1 MSQSRKMKFGRYDY
15 AAFSCFTGYACC
27 SVVVPVVLIEL
38 ARSLNFPLT
47 DGGMGA
53 GGALQLG
60 RSIPMVFAM
69 LFCGFAAGRW
79 GKVPTLGVSLLIMAA
94 GIMLASAAPA
104 YGLLFLAVAIAGLG
118 EGVIEGL
125 ATPVVQDLH
134 EHEEPGRYINF
145 AHSFWSIGVVVT
157 VLAAGALL
165 SWGVSWRFI
174 LLLAGVLAL
183 VPALLFLLP
192 SRGARHP
199 DKPEKLHWTTVWGHA
214 TTLMKQSRFWLFFA
228 AMILAGG
235 GEFCLTF
242 WVSSFIR
249 IDYAGSPWLG
259 GLGTAVFAGGMIVGR
274 MVSGFLVGQRR
285 LRDLILWMAAA
296 GTLLSLF
303 PPLLHSIWILCAALL
318 HRHRHRAVLAEHPEL
333 LCGPDSGR
341 FDDDLHPALLCRST
355 RLRPLR
361 LADGGGGGSLRI
373 ACQFLPGARLF
384 RPARSADRRRMAAAA
399 PESPVTA
406 EKRMCA

>member
-145 AHSFWSIGVVVT
+145 AHSFWSRWAWSGFR
-157 VLAAGALL
+157 LWGGSSCCWREFSPWYPPCSFCCPAA
-165 SWGVSWRFI
+165 
-174 LLLAGVLAL
+174 
-183 VPALLFLLP
+183 
-192 SRGARHP
+192 
-199 DKPEKLHWTTVWGHA
+199 EHA
-214 TTLMKQSRFWLFFA
+214 TPTSRKN
-228 AMILAGG
+228 
-235 GEFCLTF
+235 
-242 WVSSFIR
+242 FI
-249 IDYAGSPWLG
+249 
-259 GLGTAVFAGGMIVGR
+259 GLR
-274 MVSGFLVGQRR
+274 SG
-285 LRDLILWMAAA
+285 A
-296 GTLLSLF
+296 
-303 PPLLHSIWILCAALL
+303 
-318 HRHRHRAVLAEHPEL
+318 
-333 LCGPDSGR
+333 
-341 FDDDLHPALLCRST
+341 T
-355 RLRPLR
+355 RPR
-361 LADGGGGGSLRI
+361 
-373 ACQFLPGARLF
+373 
-384 RPARSADRRRMAAAA
+384 
-399 PESPVTA
+399 
-406 EKRMCA
+406 

>member
-1 MSQSRKMKFGRYDY
+1 MSQNRKMKFGRYDY

-79 GKVPTLGVSLLIMAA
+79 GKVPTLGVSILIMAT
-94 GIMLASAAPA
+94 GIMLASAAPV

-157 VLAAGALL
+157 VLAAGLLL
-165 SWGVSWRFI
+165 SWGVSWRLI

-214 TTLMKQSRFWLFFA
+214 TTLMKQPRFWLFFA
-228 AMILAGG
+228 AMVLAGG

-274 MVSGFLVGQRR
+274 MVSGFLVSQQR
-285 LRDLILWMAAA
+285 LRDPAVAPFDLD
-296 GTLLSLF
+296 SLRV
-303 PPLLHSIWILCAALL
+303 ALL
-318 HRHRHRAVLAEHPEL
+318 HRHRHRPVLAEHSEL
-333 LCGPDSGR
+333 LRGPDSRR
-341 FDDDLHPALLCRST
+341 FDDDLHPALLRRSP

-361 LADGGGGGSLRI
+361 LADGGGRRSLRT
-373 ACQFLPGARLF
+373 ACQLLPGARLF
-384 RPARSADRRRMAAAA
+384 RPARRTARHRMAAAA
-399 PESPVTA
+399 PGTPVTA
-406 EKRMCA
+406 EKTCV

>member
-1 MSQSRKMKFGRYDY
+1 MKFGRYDY

-214 TTLMKQSRFWLFFA
+214 TALMKQSRFWLFFRGDDPRRRRGVLSHLLGLELHPDRLCGFAVAGRTGYRGIRRRHDCRTHGLRISRRPA
-228 AMILAGG
+228 APPGFDPLDGG
-235 GEFCLTF
+235 G
-242 WVSSFIR
+242 
-249 IDYAGSPWLG
+249 
-259 GLGTAVFAGGMIVGR
+259 
-274 MVSGFLVGQRR
+274 
-285 LRDLILWMAAA
+285 RDASLALPAAA
-296 GTLLSLF
+296 PFDLD
-303 PPLLHSIWILCAALL
+303 PLRAALL

>member
-165 SWGVSWRFI
+165 SC
-174 LLLAGVLAL
+174 AGVPGCGLFAWLMGVAGDHFGLRASFFL
-183 VPALLFLLP
+183 VPGCFVLLGALIAAEWLLP
-192 SRGARHP
+192 
-199 DKPEKLHWTTVWGHA
+199 
-214 TTLMKQSRFWLFFA
+214 
-228 AMILAGG
+228 
-235 GEFCLTF
+235 
-242 WVSSFIR
+242 
-249 IDYAGSPWLG
+249 
-259 GLGTAVFAGGMIVGR
+259 
-274 MVSGFLVGQRR
+274 RR
-285 LRDLILWMAAA
+285 N
-296 GTLLSLF
+296 
-303 PPLLHSIWILCAALL
+303 
-318 HRHRHRAVLAEHPEL
+318 
-333 LCGPDSGR
+333 
-341 FDDDLHPALLCRST
+341 
-355 RLRPLR
+355 
-361 LADGGGGGSLRI
+361 
-373 ACQFLPGARLF
+373 
-384 RPARSADRRRMAAAA
+384 RR
-399 PESPVTA
+399 
-406 EKRMCA
+406 